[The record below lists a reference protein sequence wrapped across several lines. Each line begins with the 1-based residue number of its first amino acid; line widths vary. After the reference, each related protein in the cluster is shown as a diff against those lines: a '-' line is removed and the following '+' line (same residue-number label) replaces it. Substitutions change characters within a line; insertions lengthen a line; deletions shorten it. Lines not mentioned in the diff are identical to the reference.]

1 MFFFKKPYLKYGF
14 ICAAAFIILFSNP
27 AFAQNQANQKDNK
40 PEKVKFIEITWL
52 DIAFSNYYPIP
63 GTRLADF
70 SNANFGGG
78 LRLNF
83 MLFGFKPLWVF
94 ASLLADANL
103 TNSIRL
109 DSIVDLNIAIGAG
122 WRFKLAERLFLT
134 PKISY
139 GIMFHF
145 AYGDY
150 YNAPDIYPGDPRAG
164 TKNNHI
170 FTDQYLH
177 YEVELAVDISP
188 ASRNVECE
196 LFISPTFI
204 HFIEQH
210 RQGLE
215 LGYLLGVRFKMS
227 PAGYVKL
234 EEKIK
239 VKPALLAGQV
249 IDDETKAIFKNVM
262 PVLSDKKAETS
273 STSGDETFA
282 YLIEPGRDIMLRA
295 EKEGYDTLDFKVDGS
310 TLISGKKKIV
320 ILPLKK
326 TQIWGLTGFVHDK
339 NTLDPINRA
348 SIIISYTPEKD
359 SKEKKDTE
367 LTDRLGYFK
376 KEIMK
381 DTRYDIL
388 IKKKG
393 YFTIRSEFSTKGK
406 KPGLYDIKE
415 FLWNAEFQ
423 KAEVGV
429 TMEFGNI
436 YFDSGSWTIRKD
448 SIPGLDRMAQF
459 LLDNPKIKVE
469 LGAHTDTMGDAV
481 SNQQLSQ
488 KRAQSTVEYLIEK
501 GIPAENISARGYGK
515 SKIKNRCTDGVAC
528 SAEEHQANRRTELR
542 VQEILPE

>member
-1 MFFFKKPYLKYGF
+1 MAFLKKPYFKYGF
-14 ICAAAFIILFSNP
+14 LCAALFIILISNT
-27 AFAQNQANQKDNK
+27 AFAQNQADKK
-40 PEKVKFIEITWL
+40 SEKIKFIEMTWI
-52 DIAFSNYYPIP
+52 DIYFSNFYPIP

-70 SNANFGGG
+70 SDVNFGGG
-78 LRLNF
+78 LRFNF
-83 MLFGFKPLWVF
+83 MIMGFKPLWIFLNV
-94 ASLLADANL
+94 SADANK

-109 DSIVDLNIAIGAG
+109 DTIVDLNLAVGVG
-122 WRFKLAERLFLT
+122 WRFKIAERFFIT

-139 GIMFHF
+139 GMMFHF
-145 AYGDY
+145 TYGDY
-150 YNAPDIYPGDPRAG
+150 YNAPDIYPGDSRAG
-164 TKNNHI
+164 TKNYYT
-170 FTDQYLH
+170 FMDQFLH
-177 YEVELAVDISP
+177 YEVEFAFDISP
-188 ASRNVECE
+188 GARNVECE
-196 LFISPTFI
+196 LFLSPSFI
-204 HFIEQH
+204 HYPEQF
-210 RQGLE
+210 RPGLE
-215 LGYLLGVRFKMS
+215 LGFLLGVRFKMS

-234 EEKIK
+234 EEKVK

-249 IDDETKAIFKNVM
+249 IDDETKAVFKKIM
-262 PVLSDKKAETS
+262 PVISDKKAETS
-273 STSGDETFA
+273 ATSGDETFA
-282 YLIEPGRDIMLRA
+282 YKIEPGIDITLRA
-295 EKEGYDTLDFKVDGS
+295 EKEGYDTLDFRVDGS

-326 TQIWGLTGFVHDK
+326 SQIWGLTGFVHDK
-339 NTLDPINRA
+339 NTMDPINRA
-348 SIIISYTPEKD
+348 NIIISHTPEKN
-359 SKEKKDTE
+359 SNEKKE
-367 LTDRLGYFK
+367 IESTDMLGYFK
-376 KEIMK
+376 KDIKK

-501 GIPAENISARGYGK
+501 GIPAENISAKGYGK
-515 SKIKNRCTDGVAC
+515 SKIKNRCIDGVAC
-528 SAEEHQANRRTELR
+528 SAEEHQVNRRTELR